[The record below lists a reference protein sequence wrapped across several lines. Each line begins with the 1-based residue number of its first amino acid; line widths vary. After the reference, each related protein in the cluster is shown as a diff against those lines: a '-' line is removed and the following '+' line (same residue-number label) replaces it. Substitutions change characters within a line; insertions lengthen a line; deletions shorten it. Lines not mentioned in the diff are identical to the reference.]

1 MNLEEVISVLPVFL
15 SAAIKQRAM
24 GEYNAVPRSNVGE
37 GKQLSVS
44 ERHKEDLGSNVVV
57 CKHRNYLRSPTKG
70 KFLRKPEAFQDCKS
84 LIWPFVTRSSHM
96 NMSIIDMA

>member
-1 MNLEEVISVLPVFL
+1 MLSHAATWGRASSSRNLRV
-15 SAAIKQRAM
+15 
-24 GEYNAVPRSNVGE
+24 
-37 GKQLSVS
+37 VS

-84 LIWPFVTRSSHM
+84 LIWPFVLRSSHM
-96 NMSIIDMA
+96 NVSIIDMA